1 MNTTVTPPSAS
12 TSSSASA
19 SRNVAGQAVSAK
31 EINDR
36 FMTLLV
42 AQMRNQDPMNPM
54 DSNQMTSQLS
64 QISTVSGIET
74 LNQTVQSLVGQIA
87 SLQSMQATSMAGR
100 DVLVTGNSL
109 RVGADG
115 IARGGI
121 RLDRAASDVNVVVR
135 DLSGQAVRTI
145 NLGASAAGVRNFE
158 WDGRFDNG
166 GRAGSGAGFTF
177 AVEATQGAEV
187 VPAEALARGR
197 VEGVLRSGD
206 AVQLNL
212 GTLGNR
218 ALTDVVQV
226 M

>member
-145 NLGASAAGVRNFE
+145 NLGAS
-158 WDGRFDNG
+158 
-166 GRAGSGAGFTF
+166 GAGFTF